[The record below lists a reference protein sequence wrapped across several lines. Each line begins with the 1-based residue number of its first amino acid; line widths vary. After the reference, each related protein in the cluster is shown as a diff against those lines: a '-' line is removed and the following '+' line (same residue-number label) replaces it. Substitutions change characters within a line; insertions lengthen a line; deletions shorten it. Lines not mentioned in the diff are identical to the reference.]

1 MSSTPALIRTRTGA
15 AGEAATENLQS
26 IRDALRRRLKTEV
39 TFKLVRT
46 RVFLRTG
53 IDLDSIL
60 PAQNHDAVVVA
71 KVLGALRE
79 CGHVLS

>member
-1 MSSTPALIRTRTGA
+1 MSSTPALIRTSAGA
-15 AGEAATENLQS
+15 AGEGTLDSLQS
-26 IRDALRRRLKTEV
+26 IRDALRLRLKTDV

-53 IDLDSIL
+53 LDLDSFL
-60 PAQNHDAVVVA
+60 PAQNRDAAVVA

-79 CGHVLS
+79 CGHVIS